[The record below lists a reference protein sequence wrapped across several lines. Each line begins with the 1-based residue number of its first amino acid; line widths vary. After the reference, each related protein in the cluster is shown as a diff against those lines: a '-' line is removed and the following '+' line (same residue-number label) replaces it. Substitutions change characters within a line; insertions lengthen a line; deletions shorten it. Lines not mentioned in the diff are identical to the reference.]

1 MQASD
6 VFMGRRFV
14 GVCTGVMI
22 LYVYGWCTR
31 WTFDPAFRP
40 FATQDHFFTAQADAL
55 LRGRLWVDPGSLKP
69 GQVDECWYI
78 AGRCYGYF
86 GLTPSLLRI
95 PVLLVVG
102 DTTMSLAPI
111 LIPLAAGIA
120 FGSSLDLC
128 RQLAAPMRGR
138 LRGVIFMCSAAVTLG
153 PGSLLVLLADPYVYQ
168 EAIVWSLA
176 FVALAVN
183 FFWRWL
189 RRGNPRRLGF
199 SLLCCV
205 LAAGARPTTLAVGVA
220 MGIAVLVSHRGR
232 PWVQNGVP
240 FIAVG
245 LIGLPVLFSIGTFFL
260 KFDQPLPPA
269 SAWGNPTGVK
279 TQQLSGPCSQPMQQ
293 HPRYVPTNLLAY
305 LRPDAV
311 RFWRDWPYVR
321 FRYGSCREPNNPT
334 YLWPVREGD
343 MYVEKTTSLS
353 NTMPIPL
360 LALGAA
366 SFAAVRRRRTEVLM
380 VLLVTAA
387 SGIATISAVTLTARY
402 LGDFYPLLAA
412 GLAMSSTVLGAL
424 KQKWVLVALTCAAL
438 LLSCWSV
445 LANASL
451 FLRYGWMFVTP

>member
-1 MQASD
+1 
-6 VFMGRRFV
+6 
-14 GVCTGVMI
+14 
-22 LYVYGWCTR
+22 
-31 WTFDPAFRP
+31 
-40 FATQDHFFTAQADAL
+40 
-55 LRGRLWVDPGSLKP
+55 
-69 GQVDECWYI
+69 
-78 AGRCYGYF
+78 
-86 GLTPSLLRI
+86 
-95 PVLLVVG
+95 
-102 DTTMSLAPI
+102 
-111 LIPLAAGIA
+111 
-120 FGSSLDLC
+120 
-128 RQLAAPMRGR
+128 
-138 LRGVIFMCSAAVTLG
+138 
-153 PGSLLVLLADPYVYQ
+153 
-168 EAIVWSLA
+168 
-176 FVALAVN
+176 
-183 FFWRWL
+183 
-189 RRGNPRRLGF
+189 
-199 SLLCCV
+199 
-205 LAAGARPTTLAVGVA
+205 